1 MSLGRLF
8 ALTVIA
14 FLVLFVLR
22 RILLFVRRGVSV
34 DQMNELKAKGALIV
48 DVRTSGEFAMGCAPG
63 SLNIPM
69 DQLEARLQE
78 LPKDKPIVLCCAS
91 GARSGYAKMFLER
104 SGFQEVY
111 NAGPW
116 QACR

>member
-1 MSLGRLF
+1 MAPLRLF
-8 ALTVIA
+8 LIVAAVLA
-14 FLVLFVLR
+14 ALFVIR
-22 RILLFVRRGVSV
+22 RILLFVRGGLSV
-34 DQMNELKAKGALIV
+34 DKMNELKARGAVIV

-69 DQLEARLQE
+69 DQLPNRLGD
-78 LPKDKPIVLCCAS
+78 LPKDKPLILCCAS
-91 GARSGYAKMFLER
+91 GARSGYAKQFLEGQ
-104 SGFQEVY
+104 GFSEVY